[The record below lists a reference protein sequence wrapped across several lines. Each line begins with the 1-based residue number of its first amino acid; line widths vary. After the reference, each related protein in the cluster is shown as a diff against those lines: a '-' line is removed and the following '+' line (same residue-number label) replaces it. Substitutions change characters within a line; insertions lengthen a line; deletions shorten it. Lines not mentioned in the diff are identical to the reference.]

1 MGVLDFHLEFQ
12 SEVEPLEDAWIT
24 EAESRL
30 RALAEGHDDMV
41 GAAVGVEEL
50 TGAETPHRYQ
60 VRVVAYIKPENIV
73 GIEKEETVDAA
84 LKGALTAVE
93 RQVRSHRDKVRKQWQ
108 QPPRTPGPIEP
119 Q

>member
-1 MGVLDFHLEFQ
+1 MGELDFHLEFQ
-12 SEVEPLEDAWIT
+12 SEVEPVDDGWVT
-24 EAESRL
+24 EADDQL
-30 RALAEGHDDMV
+30 RALAEGHNDMV
-41 GAAVGVEEL
+41 GASVGVEEL

-73 GIEKEETVDAA
+73 GIEKEDSVEAA
-84 LKGALTAVE
+84 LKGALKAVE